1 MKTLN
6 VTEVKNLV
14 NELINTN
21 AVLAVKVTSV
31 RVRPA
36 SAGELVETFLKNGLK
51 ETQHA
56 CDGTEMVVTNPDGE
70 VYAMSRSEFDERYT
84 YTEGSDIAYPT
95 GKVRH
100 LVEVPAQHLP
110 ITFPAPWGG
119 DMVLE
124 DGYLNYDDMNG
135 IYCIGRD
142 EFNNTHRLCD
152 ENGKVLN

>member
-21 AVLAVKVTSV
+21 AVLAVKVTTV
-31 RVRPA
+31 NVRPA

-51 ETQHA
+51 ETQHT
-56 CDGTEMVVTNPDGE
+56 CDGTEMVVVNLDGE

-84 YTEGSDIAYPT
+84 YTEGSNIAYPT

-100 LVEVPAQHLP
+100 SASANH
-110 ITFPAPWGG
+110 FPGS
-119 DMVLE
+119 L
-124 DGYLNYDDMNG
+124 
-135 IYCIGRD
+135 GR
-142 EFNNTHRLCD
+142 
-152 ENGKVLN
+152 

>member
-21 AVLAVKVTSV
+21 AVLAVKVTTV
-31 RVRPA
+31 NVRPA

-70 VYAMSRSEFDERYT
+70 FYAMSRSEFDERYT

-124 DGYLNYDDMNG
+124 DGYLNYDDMDG
-135 IYCIGRD
+135 IYCIGRG